1 MEKMTFGWEV
11 EQAVS
16 ATPCLKQGDL
26 IVFPDESD
34 KAKRAG
40 IVVTADCDL
49 ERKKHANLVTLVSVV
64 DEEFIL
70 ERYLLPDDCGA
81 KKEQIKSFALR
92 KYGIDSRQNPI
103 VQTELILAALND
115 QPNSDRIAPLI
126 AHVIADGIDAISIKE
141 YKSLMQHVNIA
152 AKKAKSFADQM
163 ASRGDLMV
171 LPDAKDL
178 GVNARLAWVRHV
190 WQAQVSSIALKNSD
204 VATRLGERRARLSSP
219 FRYRL
224 TQLMG
229 QVFMDIGLP
238 DVEIDLGNTVS
249 EIFGDD

>member
-1 MEKMTFGWEV
+1 MTFGWDIEH
-11 EQAVS
+11 AVS

-26 IVFPDESD
+26 IVFPDEPD
-34 KAKRAG
+34 KAKRTA
-40 IVVTADCDL
+40 IIVTADCDL

-70 ERYLLPDDCGA
+70 ERYLLPDDCAA
-81 KKEQIKSFALR
+81 KREQIRSFALR
-92 KYGIDSRQNPI
+92 ENGIDSSQDPI
-103 VQTELILAALND
+103 VQTELLLAALKN
-115 QPNSDRIAPLI
+115 QPNPDRIASLI
-126 AHVIADGIDAISIKE
+126 IDVIAEGIDAISIKD

-163 ASRGDLMV
+163 ASRGDIMV
-171 LPDAKDL
+171 LPDARDL

-190 WQAQVSSIALKNSD
+190 WQAPVSSIALKSSD
-204 VATRLGERRARLSSP
+204 VSKRSGERRARLSSP

-238 DVEIDLGNTVS
+238 DVEIDLGNAVS